1 MQVQFTDEQIAAKAV
16 QLGVIEAGERLPR
29 NLRSR
34 IVAALIQEQAPRFTE
49 AEAPPVAE
57 SIRVQP
63 RGSIEVDGRPFPW
76 LVQADRIEVSLEP
89 DGSGM
94 VRFTLPA
101 RSIEIIKPVDE
112 SE

>member
-1 MQVQFTDEQIAAKAV
+1 MQVQFTDEQITAKAV

-34 IVAALIQEQAPRFTE
+34 IVAALVQESAPRFE
-49 AEAPPVAE
+49 VGEAPPVAE

-94 VRFTLPA
+94 VRLTIPA
-101 RSIEIIKPVDE
+101 RRIQITEPADE

>member
-1 MQVQFTDEQIAAKAV
+1 MQVQFTDEQITAKAV
-16 QLGVIEAGERLPR
+16 QLGVIDPGESLPR

-34 IVAALIQEQAPRFTE
+34 VMAALIQEQAPRFSDP
-49 AEAPPVAE
+49 EAPPIAD

-63 RGSIEVDGRPFPW
+63 RGSIEVDGQPFPW
-76 LVQADRIEVSLEP
+76 LVQADRIEVVLEP

-94 VRFTLPA
+94 VRLTLPA
-101 RSIEIIKPVDE
+101 RSIEIVKPDTE

>member
-1 MQVQFTDEQIAAKAV
+1 MQVQFTDEQITAKAV
-16 QLGVIEAGERLPR
+16 QLGVIESGERLPR

-34 IVAALIQEQAPRFTE
+34 VVATLIQEQAPRFSDS
-49 AEAPPVAE
+49 AAPPLAG

-63 RGSIEVDGRPFPW
+63 RGSIEVDGLPFPW
-76 LVQADRIEVSLEP
+76 LVQADRIEVVLEP

-94 VRFTLPA
+94 VRLTLPA
-101 RSIEIIKPVDE
+101 RSIEIVKPDTE